1 MVEDGQKLLDL
12 GAGVGFLSIF
22 TVKNLPQATVIAQ
35 EDNASRMHIMRNIL
49 SHNEL
54 ALGDHLHMTTD
65 QIVFADDDAKTVAR
79 INQMIADEKPDV
91 LRASYAQIGAK
102 LLSAVTLGS
111 VKRIVLTGPAIGT
124 FLREYQQIDNRAL
137 TPSEELSMP
146 EFIILEN
153 KSANSS

>member
-1 MVEDGQKLLDL
+1 LDL

-22 TVKNLPQATVIAQ
+22 TAKHLPQATVIAQ

-54 ALGDHLHMTTD
+54 ALGDRLHMTTD

-102 LLSAVTLGS
+102 LLSRVDLGT

-124 FLREYQQIDNRAL
+124 FLREYPQIDAPVL
-137 TPSEELSMP
+137 TLSEELSMP
-146 EFIILEN
+146 EFVIIMP
-153 KSANSS
+153 KAPGQP